1 MDLLGEE
8 IEFEH
13 DVDGLWG
20 WCAAVVVARPVA
32 AEGARVVRRRQEAV
46 RPITCRG
53 GRAGKGFDPRCLE
66 TCKANGVHGG
76 GEEFSVGKWLPAR
89 YRLVINQVVTGNNY

>member
-32 AEGARVVRRRQEAV
+32 AEAAHVKRRRQEAV
-46 RPITCRG
+46 GAITCREARGCGLEMCKAKGETLRATDGGDG
-53 GRAGKGFDPRCLE
+53 GRVMGGVATPVAGDC
-66 TCKANGVHGG
+66 
-76 GEEFSVGKWLPAR
+76 
-89 YRLVINQVVTGNNY
+89 YVV